1 MPTPKKGYRLGGS
14 PAHQRLILANLATAL
29 FEHGRITT
37 TEAKARVLRP
47 YAEKLITK
55 AKKGDLHNRRE
66 VLKTIR
72 DKGVVHVLFTE
83 IAPLM
88 AERPGGY
95 TRITKIGPRKGDNAP
110 MAVIEL
116 VTETFAPQA
125 PKAAPAAEEAPAAEV
140 VEEAVEAP
148 VADEAAEAEVA
159 TVADVE
165 ELPAGA
171 ALPLE
176 DGSAP
181 EGFTIKGN
189 RDSMKFHQEGGQWYD
204 ATVAEIWFD
213 TAENAEA
220 AGFVEA
226 GKK

>member
-1 MPTPKKGYRLGGS
+1 MPAPKKGARLGGS
-14 PAHQRLILANLATAL
+14 PAHQRLILSNLATAL

-37 TEAKARVLRP
+37 TEAKARTLRP
-47 YAEKLITK
+47 HAEKLITK

-72 DKGVVHVLFTE
+72 DKGVVHILFTE

-110 MAVIEL
+110 MAIIEL
-116 VTETFAPQA
+116 VTEQFAPQA
-125 PKAAPAAEEAPAAEV
+125 PKAAPAAPVVEEAPAEV
-140 VEEAVEAP
+140 VE
-148 VADEAAEAEVA
+148 EAAEAEVA
-159 TVADVE
+159 TLADA